1 VTTPEI
7 FYEICPQSL
16 NHAGEE
22 LCGDQVKVLR
32 RPDRSTVVLSDGL
45 GSGVKANI
53 LATLTAAIIVTMR
66 REQARLEDI
75 IETVLGTLPACKVRG
90 IAYAAFVIVEI
101 EHATGRFQLINFDS
115 PEPLFLRQGILAALE
130 QREEVIQGKTLRF
143 SEGRLERGDFLAI
156 LSDGVL
162 YAGMG
167 TLMNFGWGREQ
178 IGAHLQALA
187 RGPVRSAENL
197 VRSVMRKT
205 NDLYDSAPGD
215 DATLVGILARKPN
228 RLMLFTGPPTDRA
241 RDEELAQRLLHF
253 DGRKV
258 VCGGT
263 TANLVAER
271 LGEIVETDLGTVRE
285 DVPPIG
291 WISGVD
297 LVTEGILTLARALT
311 LLKQCEGKPVRL
323 PADRNGAVLLAR
335 ELLKADSIH
344 FIVGEQVNPFYQNPL
359 LPRNISIRHSLVE
372 QVAEVLRN
380 YHRAV
385 DIEWF

>member
-1 VTTPEI
+1 MSPPDL
-7 FYEICPQSL
+7 FYEIHPHSL

-22 LCGDQVKVLR
+22 LCGDQVKILR
-32 RPDRSTVVLSDGL
+32 RADRSMVVLSDGL

-53 LATLTAAIIVTMR
+53 LARLTAEIIVTMR
-66 REQARLEDI
+66 REHARLEDI
-75 IETVLGTLPACKVRG
+75 IETVLGTLPACRVRG
-90 IAYAAFVIVEI
+90 IAYAAFVIAEV
-101 EHATGRFQLINFDS
+101 EHATGHFQLINFDS
-115 PEPLFLRQGILAALE
+115 PEPLFLRQGILTPLE
-130 QREEVIQGKTLRF
+130 PREEVIQGKTLRL
-143 SEGRLERGDFLAI
+143 SGGRLERGDFLGL

-178 IGAHLQALA
+178 IGAHLQSLA

-197 VRSVMRKT
+197 VRSIMRKT
-205 NDLYDSAPGD
+205 NDLYDGAPGD
-215 DATLVGILARKPN
+215 DATFVGLLARKPN
-228 RLMLFTGPPTDRA
+228 RLMLFTGPPTERA
-241 RDEELAQRLLHF
+241 RDEEVAQRLLQF
-253 DGRKV
+253 DGRRV

-271 LGEIVETDLGTVRE
+271 LGEMVETDLGTLRE

-311 LLKQCEGKPVRL
+311 LLKQCEGVAARL
-323 PADRNGAVLLAR
+323 PADRNGAVLVAR
-335 ELLKADSIH
+335 ELLKADAIH
-344 FIVGEQVNPFYQNPL
+344 FLVGEQVNPFYQNPL

-372 QVAEVLRN
+372 QLAETLRA

-385 DIEWF
+385 EVEWC